1 MKKKIGDVLMNQKG
15 KLIVIEGNDCS
26 GKQTQGTLLVEN
38 LKKMGYPAIY
48 LSFPMY
54 DTPTGRIIAGPILG
68 KEEFGPCFFEEGID
82 LDPYIASL
90 YYAADRKYNIKKVQD
105 YLDQGYFVILDRY
118 ISSNMAHQ
126 SSKIEDDEKRFYLFQ
141 WVDKLEY
148 WLLGLPKPDQTIF
161 LHVPYKVTVELLS
174 KRGHL
179 DIAEKS
185 TDNLK
190 RAEKTYIELS
200 ELYHWDHIDCVKDE
214 QLLSIEEISQKILNS
229 VLKKESV

>member
-1 MKKKIGDVLMNQKG
+1 M
-15 KLIVIEGNDCS
+15 
-26 GKQTQGTLLVEN
+26 
-38 LKKMGYPAIY
+38 
-48 LSFPMY
+48 
-54 DTPTGRIIAGPILG
+54 
-68 KEEFGPCFFEEGID
+68 
-82 LDPYIASL
+82 
-90 YYAADRKYNIKKVQD
+90 YAADRKYNIKKVQD

-126 SSKIEDDEKRFYLFQ
+126 GSKIEDDEKRFYLFQ

-214 QLLSIEEISQKILNS
+214 QLLSIEEISQKILTS